1 MTDHEHPET
10 RPETHPETDQATH
23 QDHPLGAHGATD
35 DLATL
40 FSQETWD
47 ARYAESDR
55 IWSGN
60 PNQRLVEQVTGLEP
74 GSALDVGAGEGADA
88 VWLARQGWQVTA
100 LDVSEV
106 ALAKTSAHAEE
117 NGVGDRVTTLHLDLI
132 NGPGQL
138 PEGFDL
144 VSAQFMHP
152 PADQLAEVF
161 TRLGRVLRPG
171 GHLLVVG
178 HHPHDLTTGMR
189 TGHGHPEL
197 LYTPEQL
204 VAVLPEAD
212 FEILVA
218 TTPSREM
225 TRGGETATVTDT
237 VVLAVRR

>member
-1 MTDHEHPET
+1 MTHHDHT
-10 RPETHPETDQATH
+10 
-23 QDHPLGAHGATD
+23 LGAHRDAEH
-35 DLATL
+35 LADL
-40 FSQETWD
+40 FSQDTWD

-60 PNQRLVEQVTGLEP
+60 PNQRLVEQVAGLTP

-106 ALAKTSAHAEE
+106 ALAKATAHAEE
-117 NGVGDRVTTLHLDLI
+117 NGVGGQVTALHLDLI
-132 NGPGQL
+132 NGPRTL
-138 PEGFDL
+138 PDGFDL

-161 TRLGRVLRPG
+161 GRLGRAVRPG

-204 VAVLPEAD
+204 VAVLPGDE

-218 TTPSREM
+218 DTPSREV
-225 TRGGETATVTDT
+225 TRDGETAMITDS